1 MGRGRLCADP
11 TVTPPPRCEG
21 FYVESECKGID
32 FGETLKL
39 CAKCLKLEL
48 IIRSTVRSFPS
59 RIIRFGGDAVYL
71 TLEKCDAVA

>member
-1 MGRGRLCADP
+1 M
-11 TVTPPPRCEG
+11 
-21 FYVESECKGID
+21 ESECKGID